1 MGKKIATIIC
11 LLLCICGQAVAQ
23 QIKASNEP
31 LTEVLQQI
39 QQKTGYRFYWIAD
52 EVKGVRVTVDAD
64 AKDMQQLMRSLLA
77 SFLP

>member
-11 LLLCICGQAVAQ
+11 LLLCICGQAIAQ

-39 QQKTGYRFYWIAD
+39 QEKTGYRFYWKAD
-52 EVKGVRVTVDAD
+52 EVEGIKVTVPAGI
-64 AKDMQQLMRSLLA
+64 
-77 SFLP
+77 